1 VISVGLDV
9 GKVSIEYLPRPDGAA
24 YAFIGELASEASCA
38 GDGNAFDSYLRDEM
52 ERRANEFVEDRLRLP
67 GITQQEVEAGRKV
80 IMDWIAS
87 LPWDEDNYLTL
98 TFNS

>member
-1 VISVGLDV
+1 MGLDV
-9 GKVSIEYLPRPDGAA
+9 GKVSIKYLPRPDGAA

-38 GDGNAFDSYLRDEM
+38 GDGNAFDSYFRDEM
-52 ERRANEFVEDRLRLP
+52 ERRADKFAEDRLYLP
-67 GITQQEVEAGRKV
+67 GVSQQEVKANRKV

-87 LPWDEDNYLTL
+87 LPWDKDNYLML

>member
-1 VISVGLDV
+1 V

-24 YAFIGELASEASCA
+24 YAFIGELAGEAGCA
-38 GDGNAFDSYLRDEM
+38 GDGNAFDSYFRDEM
-52 ERRANEFVEDRLRLP
+52 ERRASKFVKDSLSFP
-67 GITQQEVEAGRKV
+67 VTTKKEVEAGRKT

>member
-38 GDGNAFDSYLRDEM
+38 GDGNAFDSYFRDEM

-87 LPWDEDNYLTL
+87 LPWDKDNYLTL